1 VRSQITTDDQSSTV
15 RLSVMTHCSRSR
27 PGSASRG
34 ELPMASD
41 DDPLASDDELC
52 CPFCGSPDIRVVEV
66 GPLLGRLE
74 FEILIVCL
82 ACDAV
87 FTVPGRQA

>member
-1 VRSQITTDDQSSTV
+1 MAGDQD
-15 RLSVMTHCSRSR
+15 
-27 PGSASRG
+27 P
-34 ELPMASD
+34 PASD
-41 DDPLASDDELC
+41 DDLC
-52 CPFCGSPDIRVVEV
+52 CPICASPDIRVVEV